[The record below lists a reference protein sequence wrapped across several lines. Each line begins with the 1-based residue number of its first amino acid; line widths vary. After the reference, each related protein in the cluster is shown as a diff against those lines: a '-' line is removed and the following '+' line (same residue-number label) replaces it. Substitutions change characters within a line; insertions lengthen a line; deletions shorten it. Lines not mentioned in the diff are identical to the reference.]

1 MNNEELRKRDALC
14 YAEMV
19 SDLLGDRLLRSLNDI
34 NDDRLITM
42 ANTAL
47 ETCEALRAALS
58 DDPRATLRELIKKH
72 SFMQGEFTL
81 ASGRRSGFF
90 FNLKPTMLHPRGAG
104 LIAELVLHKL
114 KEFPNIEAIG
124 GLAIGAVPIVSVVCA
139 RSNDQGRPIAGFYV
153 RQQIK
158 DHGTERQIE
167 GINVN
172 DKLAVLVEDVSTTG
186 DSLLEAAGAV
196 RKAGGEVCDAITVV
210 DRLEGA
216 QERLRTNHINLH
228 PIYTR
233 DEFI

>member
-42 ANTAL
+42 ANAAL

-58 DDPRATLRELIKKH
+58 DDPRATLRDLIKKH

-81 ASGRRSGFF
+81 ASGRRSGYF

-104 LIAELVLHKL
+104 LIAELVLRKL
-114 KEFPNIEAIG
+114 KEFPNVDAIG

-139 RSNDQGRPIAGFYV
+139 RSHELGRPVSGFYV
-153 RQQIK
+153 RKTVK

-167 GINVN
+167 GFHVS
-172 DKLAVLVEDVSTTG
+172 DKLVVLVEDVSTTG
-186 DSLLEAAGAV
+186 DSLLEAASAV
-196 RKAGGEVCDAITVV
+196 RKAGGEVGDAITMV

-216 QERLRTNHINLH
+216 QDNLSEQGINLH
-228 PIYTR
+228 PIFTL